1 MLRISRA
8 LVALL
13 TFVGLVVAAA
23 PLRADEEH
31 CARPVAAVQA
41 RIHAHGQAA
50 PAPSGDA
57 LTTDHGCPA
66 CPADACGAMHG
77 CSAASQVSPEVVAVR
92 MARLPDGRVALCAA
106 DIVPASVS
114 HAPPTPPPL
123 VALSPA

>member
-1 MLRISRA
+1 MRRIA
-8 LVALL
+8 VALL

-31 CARPVAAVQA
+31 CARPVATVVAPM
-41 RIHAHGQAA
+41 HAHGQAA

-57 LTTDHGCPA
+57 LTTDHGCPD
-66 CPADACGAMHG
+66 CPASSCGAMHG
-77 CSAASQVSPEVVAVR
+77 CSAASQASPEVVATRVG
-92 MARLPDGRVALCAA
+92 RLPDGRVASSAA
-106 DIVPASVS
+106 DVVPASVS